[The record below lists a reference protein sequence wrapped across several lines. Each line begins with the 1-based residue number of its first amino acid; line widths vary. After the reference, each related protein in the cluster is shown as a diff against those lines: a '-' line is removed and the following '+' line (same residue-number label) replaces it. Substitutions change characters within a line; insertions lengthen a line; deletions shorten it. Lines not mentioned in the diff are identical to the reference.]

1 MTVEG
6 VEVVRMVTKAHPSL
20 AGHFP
25 DNPIVPGVVI
35 LEEVIEALLATCKV
49 RRIVGISW
57 VKFMAPLEPEQA
69 FVVGFDRTA
78 AGRVG
83 FRCVRGGQLFARG
96 LLEVV

>member
-1 MTVEG
+1 MEG
-6 VEVVRMVTKAHPSL
+6 AEVVRMVAKAHPSL

-25 DNPIVPGVVI
+25 ENPIVPGVII
-35 LEEVIEALLATCKV
+35 LEEVIDALTANGEF

-57 VKFMAPLEPEQA
+57 VKFLAPLGPDQA

-78 AGRVG
+78 PGCVG
-83 FRCVRGGQLFARG
+83 FRCIRNGQLFARG